1 MWTPEYFVRIVEL
14 PPKIDGV
21 TVPNDDGTFDIYINA
36 LLSEDR
42 QVNRLEH
49 EIRHICMDH
58 FYEDMS
64 VAVCEAEAN
73 GGARAPKEKKPEPR
87 ISDIFAEAPPGMMPV
102 FSSLEAFKNYVYAM
116 REQHQKDLSGQ
127 SRL

>member
-1 MWTPEYFVRIVEL
+1 MWTPEYFVRIVVL

-36 LLSEDR
+36 LLSEER
-42 QVNRLEH
+42 QINRLEH
-49 EIRHICMDH
+49 EIRHISMDH

-73 GGARAPKEKKPEPR
+73 GGSRAPKEKKSEPR
-87 ISDIFAEAPPGMMPV
+87 IPDVFSEAPLGMVPI
-102 FSSLEAFKNYVYAM
+102 FNSLDAFKNYIFAM
-116 REQHQKDLSGQ
+116 CEQHQRDGT
-127 SRL
+127 R